1 MNFRVYMDF
10 NKESQLAPN
19 RLVPVAVTACSLIY
33 FGRQVI
39 PGVRKQIWCLIL
51 PHLVLHSG
59 KENQ

>member
-1 MNFRVYMDF
+1 MDF

-59 KENQ
+59 KEN